1 LGTYG
6 ASSAA
11 QSTSGSLSSSH
22 AQRQQRPSRERRT
35 TLATYLRSDRRS
47 SAMLLSSEARP
58 FKFTLSSS
66 DSTTTNNNSEPNINE
81 HWTPSKVKLGV
92 SIYPKVAA
100 IQPFH
105 AEKITGMLLEGLPT
119 PQLQRIINIE
129 EDLRIKVEEAMN
141 LLTSH
146 STRDT
151 QQNESLPTPNER
163 VLTNKNSLF
172 DKQPNEYTPLFW
184 QPDKKG
190 VYAPR
195 PGKYTP
201 ERLTA
206 YRNVGRLIGLCLLQN
221 ELFPLPLCRH
231 VIKYIL
237 NRPIRWHDLA
247 FFDST
252 MYENLRRTAFD
263 AEKNGSQYIHDLHLT
278 FSMTVTEKEVK
289 I

>member
-47 SAMLLSSEARP
+47 SSMPLSSDARP
-58 FKFTLSSS
+58 FKLTSTDS
-66 DSTTTNNNSEPNINE
+66 STTTTAPPNNTSESNLNE
-81 HWTPSKVKLGV
+81 HWTPSKIKLGV

-119 PQLQRIINIE
+119 PQLQRIINIDD
-129 EDLRIKVEEAMN
+129 DLRIKVEEAMN
-141 LLTSH
+141 ILSSH
-146 STRDT
+146 STRDVQPNDSST
-151 QQNESLPTPNER
+151 PPTTTIPNER
-163 VLTNKNSLF
+163 LLVNKNSLF
-172 DKQPNEYTPLFW
+172 DKQPNEYAPLFW

-206 YRNVGRLIGLCLLQN
+206 YRNVGR
-221 ELFPLPLCRH
+221 
-231 VIKYIL
+231 
-237 NRPIRWHDLA
+237 
-247 FFDST
+247 
-252 MYENLRRTAFD
+252 
-263 AEKNGSQYIHDLHLT
+263 
-278 FSMTVTEKEVK
+278 
-289 I
+289 